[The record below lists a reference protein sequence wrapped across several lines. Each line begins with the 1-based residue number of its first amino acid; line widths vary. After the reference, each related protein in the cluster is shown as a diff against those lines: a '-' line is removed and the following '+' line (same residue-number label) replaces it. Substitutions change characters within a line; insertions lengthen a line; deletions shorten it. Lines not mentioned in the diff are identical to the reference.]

1 MRSPDEWLAEFARRG
16 EQFRAER
23 AAFHRLVGDLIAA
36 ERAPVAV
43 VAAPVV
49 LEPARD
55 VCRGDRDLPRTAL
68 ALLDLAHSLGWA
80 ARLVASA
87 AAHPSKGYVEVVTLR
102 FRRHDERGFAAWWNG
117 AYECG
122 WYVGP
127 DGLEPLAGTRMRSRR
142 APKSGAVKIRGV
154 HDVIEGIRLTRHDV
168 AMTDGV
174 I

>member
-1 MRSPDEWLAEFARRG
+1 MRSPDEWLAEFAGRG
-16 EQFRAER
+16 ERFRAER
-23 AAFHRLVGDLIAA
+23 AAFHRYVGDRLAA
-36 ERAPVAV
+36 ERAPAD
-43 VAAPVV
+43 APASPVV
-49 LEPARD
+49 LVVGGEA
-55 VCRGDRDLPRTAL
+55 PRSAVGLL
-68 ALLDLAHSLGWA
+68 ALAHSLGWV

-87 AAHPSKGYVEVVTLR
+87 AAHPTKGYVEVVTLR

-122 WYVGP
+122 WFVGP

-142 APKSGAVKIRGV
+142 APKSGATMIRGV